1 MGFFS
6 FCKSAKNLD
15 APNPGEQY
23 NMVTE
28 PPLVSTITIPVNIA
42 VNDLVSSINNR
53 LQGVLYEDNSY
64 TDNGNDDL
72 LMKVTKTQPITM
84 SLSGNAFKYRV
95 PAKIWAKQ
103 KFLLGSAE
111 VEGELALNLK
121 TFYTLNPDWSITT
134 RTEVEYHEWLAKPV
148 LKTGLGN
155 VGIESIANL
164 ALNRSKKTLAQTLD
178 RTVSQQF
185 SLKPYVQEAW
195 TALQAP
201 VLLDEQYRMWVK
213 TTPLSIGM
221 TPLVSDW
228 NTIRAKI
235 AVECLN
241 DVTFGEKPAF
251 RENSNLPNLNRID
264 DAPEEFQVRIATD
277 VPFPEAERLA
287 RGMMVGQVFES
298 GKNKVK
304 VEDIQLWGNNDRVVV
319 NSKLS
324 GSFNGNIY
332 FIGKPVMNVAKN
344 QIEVSDLDF
353 HTDTRSFLLKSAA
366 WLFSGPIKKRMRE
379 SMTFPLDEN
388 IGELKQS
395 VQSTLNYYP
404 IQPGVVLTG
413 TVDSITVEKTRVT
426 ASGIRVDL
434 FSKGKLSVDVK
445 GL

>member
-1 MGFFS
+1 MGLFS
-6 FCKSAKNLD
+6 FCKSTKNTS

-23 NMVTE
+23 NTVIE
-28 PPLVSTITIPVNIA
+28 PPLVSTITIPVSIG
-42 VNDLVSSINNR
+42 VNDLVNSLNNR

-72 LMKVTKTQPITM
+72 MMKVNKIQPITM
-84 SLSGNAFKYRV
+84 SLSGNTLKYRV
-95 PAKIWAKQ
+95 PVKIWAKQ
-103 KFLLGSAE
+103 KLFIGTAE

-121 TFYTLNPDWSITT
+121 TAYTLNPDWSLTT
-134 RTEVEYHEWLAKPV
+134 TTEVEYHEWLKKPV
-148 LKTGLGN
+148 LKTGLGD
-155 VGIESIANL
+155 VGIESLANL
-164 ALNRSKKTLAQTLD
+164 ALNRSKKTLSQTLD
-178 RTVSQQF
+178 RTISQQF

-195 TALQAP
+195 NALQAP
-201 VLLDEQYRMWVK
+201 VLLDETYRMWVK
-213 TTPLSIGM
+213 TTPVSIGI

-228 NTIRAKI
+228 SFIRAKI
-235 AVECLN
+235 AVDCLN

-251 RENSNLPNLNRID
+251 RENSNLPNLTHIE

-287 RGMMVGQVFES
+287 KNMVVGQVFES
-298 GKNKVK
+298 GKNKVT
-304 VEDIQLWGNNDRVVV
+304 VGDLQLWGNNDRVVV
-319 NSKLS
+319 NAKVN

-332 FIGKPVMNVAKN
+332 FIGKPVMNVEKN
-344 QIEVSDLDF
+344 RIEVTDLDF

-366 WLFSGPIKKRMRE
+366 WLFSGPIKKRMRDA
-379 SMTFPLDEN
+379 MTFPLDEN
-388 IGELKQS
+388 IGELKKS
-395 VQSTLNYYP
+395 VQQTLNYYQ

-434 FSKGKLSVDVK
+434 YSKGKLSVDVK